1 MCSIGPTTDN
11 SSSDP
16 VQPRFRGF
24 LAKSVFSAVAKT
36 GIVLGCLI
44 AVGALS
50 SCGSSPAFD
59 WQGYSQNMSSTQKAR
74 GTNSKSPAIFGIGG
88 WEGGNHMN
96 RVVGPLALREKF
108 SDCKVVA
115 YGRWTDIMEPIK
127 RQHVDGHPIIII
139 AYSAGCSDALRIS
152 NILEKARIP
161 VGLIFLDATYLYS
174 GMFKPSVE
182 GIENVT
188 TIPGNV
194 YMIENYVTPSPFGGR
209 DLTTQNFQDPE
220 RTKFRNNYL
229 WTSHLNLL
237 HKKYIVR
244 YAASVRSIMNEY
256 SGRY

>member
-1 MCSIGPTTDN
+1 MCSIGPTSDN

-16 VQPRFRGF
+16 VQPPFRGS

-59 WQGYSQNMSSTQKAR
+59 RQGYSQNISLTQKAR
-74 GTNSKSPAIFGIGG
+74 GSNGRYPAIFGIGG
-88 WEGGNHMN
+88 WEGGNHMD
-96 RVVGPLALREKF
+96 RVVRPLALREKF
-108 SDCKVVA
+108 SDCQVVA
-115 YGRWTDIMEPIK
+115 YGRWMDIMEPIK

-152 NILEKARIP
+152 NILEKSRIP

-182 GIENVT
+182 GIEDVT
-188 TIPGNV
+188 TVPGNV

-209 DLTTQNFQDPE
+209 DLTTQNFQDPV
-220 RTKFRNNYL
+220 RTKFRNNYI
-229 WTSHLNLL
+229 WTSHLNLFN
-237 HKKYIVR
+237 KKYIVR
-244 YAASVRSIMNEY
+244 YTASVRSIMNEY

>member
-11 SSSDP
+11 LSSDP
-16 VQPRFRGF
+16 VQPRFRGS
-24 LAKSVFSAVAKT
+24 LAKSAFSAVAKS
-36 GIVLGCLI
+36 GNVLGCLI

-59 WQGYSQNMSSTQKAR
+59 WAGYPQDMSLTQKAS
-74 GTNSKSPAIFGIGG
+74 GTSSKNPAIFGIGG
-88 WEGGNHMN
+88 WEGGNHMD
-96 RVVGPLALREKF
+96 RVVGPLAQREKF
-108 SDCKVVA
+108 SDCQVVA

-161 VGLIFLDATYLYS
+161 VGLIFLDATYLHS

-220 RTKFRNNYL
+220 RTKYRNNYL

-237 HKKYIVR
+237 GEKYIVQ